1 MTDQAFNPNPQIQK
15 LHAVFEVQKAA
26 FKQNMMPSYSQR
38 IELLNSLEQMLLN
51 NQKSIAEAV
60 QQDFGCHSEE
70 LTKLVEIMPT
80 VLRVR
85 HAKSH
90 LKKWMKANS
99 RAVNRTIFGFAK
111 NKVIYQPVGVVGNI
125 APWNFPFDISLGPL
139 SDILAAGNRVIIK
152 PSELTPACSVLLEK
166 LVSET
171 FSPEFV
177 AVISGGIDVSE
188 AFSEL
193 PWDHLIFTGGPEIGK
208 KVMQSASKNLVPV
221 TLELGG
227 KCPTIIAHDN
237 LNAKTVNNII
247 STKLVKSGQ
256 MCIAPDYVFVAKD
269 QLQEFITLTQK
280 SMEKMYPSFDQN
292 ADYTSIIN
300 QRHYERLSGYID
312 DAKQQGAEVIE
323 LNPSN
328 EKANPSTRKF
338 PLTLVI
344 NPSDQLAVMKNE
356 IFGPILPIKTYEDL
370 QEVFDYINDRPRPL
384 ALYCYSH
391 NKDIIEKVT
400 NQTISGGVCINAAA
414 THGLQADLPFGG
426 IGESGMGH
434 HHGYDGFQTFSKLK
448 PIFVQAKFDGSA
460 LLHPP
465 YGKSIQRFLTFILG
479 K

>member
-1 MTDQAFNPNPQIQK
+1 MTDPIIKLNPQIEK
-15 LHAVFEVQKAA
+15 LHAVFESQKTA

-38 IELLNSLEQMLLN
+38 IELLDRLEQLLLN
-51 NQKSIAEAV
+51 NQESIAEAV

-85 HAKSH
+85 YAKSH
-90 LKKWMKANS
+90 LKKWMKPKS
-99 RAVNRTIFGFAK
+99 RAINRTLFGFAK
-111 NKVIYQPVGVVGNI
+111 NKVVPQPVGVVGNI

-152 PSELTPACSVLLEK
+152 PSELTPACSALLEK
-166 LVSET
+166 LVDET
-171 FSPEFV
+171 FEPEFV
-177 AVISGGIDVSE
+177 AVISGGLDVSE
-188 AFSEL
+188 AFSDL

-208 KVMQSASKNLVPV
+208 KVMRSASKNLVPV

-227 KCPTIIAHDN
+227 KCPTIIADDN
-237 LNAKTVNNII
+237 LNARTVSNII

-256 MCIAPDYVFVAKD
+256 MCIAPDYVFVPKN
-269 QLQEFITLTQK
+269 QLQEFISLTQD
-280 SMEKMYPSFDQN
+280 SMKKMFPTFAKN
-292 ADYTSIIN
+292 TDYTSIIN
-300 QRHYERLSGYID
+300 QRHYERLCGYID

-323 LNPSN
+323 LNHAN
-328 EKANPSTRKF
+328 ETAEAGSRKL

-344 NPSDQLAVMKNE
+344 NPSDELKVMKNE
-356 IFGPILPIKTYEDL
+356 IFGPILPVKTYENL
-370 QEVFDYINDRPRPL
+370 QEVIDYVNDRPRPL
-384 ALYCYSH
+384 ALYCYSRD
-391 NKDIIEKVT
+391 KEVISKVT

-414 THGLQADLPFGG
+414 THGLQAALPFGG

-434 HHGYDGFQTFSKLK
+434 HHGHDGFQTFSKLK
-448 PIFVQAKFDGSA
+448 PVFTQARFDGSS

-465 YGKSIQRFLTFILG
+465 YGKTINRFLKHILG

>member
-1 MTDQAFNPNPQIQK
+1 VTDQAFNPNPKIQK

-90 LKKWMKANS
+90 LKKWMKAKS

-171 FSPEFV
+171 FTPEFV
-177 AVISGGIDVSE
+177 TVISGGLDVSE

-227 KCPTIIAHDN
+227 KCPTIIADDN

-256 MCIAPDYVFVAKD
+256 MCIAPDYVFVAKA
-269 QLQEFITLTQK
+269 QLQEFITLTQQ
-280 SMEKMYPSFDQN
+280 SMQKMYPSFAQN
-292 ADYTSIIN
+292 TDYTSIIN

-323 LNPSN
+323 INPSN
-328 EKANPSTRKF
+328 EKANPSTRKL

-391 NKDIIEKVT
+391 NKNIIEKVT

-448 PIFVQAKFDGSA
+448 PIFVQAKFDCSA